1 MELATTGGYADADGA
16 PQMGLALLPGVSLA
30 ADLSVGIVEPV
41 SFGSGSDNL
50 GWHVDRIR
58 ERQRDID
65 RACSEVKARA
75 AAIIAAAAAGAGADD
90 ATEAAEGARPRRAR
104 LRSARRVATPPR
116 DRTAR
121 PRPRPSARAAR
132 GSAGVAGRA
141 RATR

>member
-90 ATEAAEGARPRRAR
+90 ATEATEGAAPQAGASPFGPSRRDAAAR
-104 LRSARRVATPPR
+104 SYRE
-116 DRTAR
+116 TA
-121 PRPRPSARAAR
+121 PRPSARAAR